1 MLTSLKK
8 MVVSTAA
15 AGMMVSAPLMAEAS
29 MGDRTLRYGMENED
43 VQELQT
49 VLKNRGHFDFHTATG
64 YYGTI
69 TIDAVKSFQRAKGL
83 EADGIAG
90 PKTFQALH
98 AVSENTK
105 PGKVMTMESTGYTA
119 NCAGCSGI
127 TSQGINLKENPDAKV
142 ISVDPSVIP
151 MGSKVYV
158 EGYGMAI
165 AGDTGGA
172 IKGNK
177 IDVFFSDRDQALQW
191 GRKNVTVKVFE

>member
-8 MVVSTAA
+8 MAVSAAA
-15 AGMMVSAPLMAEAS
+15 AGMMVSVPLMAEAS
-29 MGDRTLRYGMENED
+29 MGDQTLRYGMENQD

-49 VLKNRGHFDFHTATG
+49 ALKHRGHFSFHTATG

-69 TIDAVKSFQRAKGL
+69 TVDAVKSFQRAEGL
-83 EADGIAG
+83 AVDGIAG
-90 PKTFQALH
+90 PKTFRALN
-98 AVSENTK
+98 AEGENMR

-127 TSQGINLKENPDAKV
+127 TSLGMNLKENPDAKV

-151 MGSKVYV
+151 LGSKVYV

-177 IDVFFSDRDQALQW
+177 IDVFFAERDKALQW
-191 GRKNVTVKVFE
+191 GRKHVTVKVFE

>member
-1 MLTSLKK
+1 MLPLKK
-8 MVVSTAA
+8 MVVSTVA

-29 MGDRTLRYGMENED
+29 MGDQTLHYGMKNGD
-43 VQELQT
+43 VQELQSA
-49 VLKNRGHFDFHTATG
+49 LKNRGYFHFHTATG

-69 TIDAVKSFQRAKGL
+69 TVDAVKSFQRAKGL
-83 EADGIAG
+83 EVDGIAG
-90 PKTFQALH
+90 PQTFQALN
-98 AVSENTK
+98 ASGDNVK
-105 PGKVMTMESTGYTA
+105 PGKVLTMESTAYTA
-119 NCAGCSGI
+119 NCAGCSGV

-151 MGSKVYV
+151 LGSKVYV

-177 IDVFFSDRDQALQW
+177 IDVFFSDRNQALQW
-191 GRKNVTVKVFE
+191 GRKDVTVKVFE